1 MEYINTLLSFLECFQ
16 LEIMFYWMGKIFPKD
31 FNKKQ
36 ELKNKDES
44 WVDLEGNDSGYGQW
58 VELD

>member
-44 WVDLEGNDSGYGQW
+44 WVDL
-58 VELD
+58 